1 MQGVSDHTQV
11 EHQPFFPPLPPGW
24 QLVRE
29 MQCVCDYDYFDTGI
43 PERSDG
49 CGGLYYRRIS
59 ISPSG
64 MVHNERTKC
73 RCVEEY
79 EHIARKQEAEK
90 KLQTKREWLR
100 YSIRSVFAGINL
112 LTDRAHA
119 HMKLDNYEP
128 AHPIQKKALDYCSK
142 YQPSSKGICLYGGP
156 GRGKTHLAVG
166 LARKLYG
173 QGYTCLAV
181 KSVDLLNRLKKSYN
195 QETIDESDII
205 KILREVEILVIDD
218 VGIEQKTDWAIV
230 KLYEVIDYRTNRYA
244 TILTTNLSADNV
256 PGEYKPMLSRIYGIG
271 DAVEVHG
278 PDRRVQTD
286 MWTELGTEVDIDG
299 YPET

>member
-24 QLVRE
+24 SLVRE
-29 MQCVCDYDYFDTGI
+29 IACICDYDYFETGI
-43 PERSDG
+43 SERSAG
-49 CGGLYYRRIS
+49 CGGIYYRRIS

-64 MVHNERTKC
+64 IVHNERTKC

-79 EHIARKQEAEK
+79 EHIARQQEAER
-90 KLQTKREWLR
+90 KLQQKRAWLKH
-100 YSIRSVFAGINL
+100 SIRNAFSGINL
-112 LTDRAHA
+112 LTDKAHA
-119 HMKLDNYEP
+119 HMRLDNYIPE
-128 AHPIQKKALDYCSK
+128 HPIQIRALEYCQK
-142 YQPSSKGICLYGGP
+142 YQPSKKGICLWGGP

-181 KSVDLLNRLKKSYN
+181 KSIDLLNRIKKSYN
-195 QETIDESDII
+195 QDTINESDLI
-205 KILREVEILVIDD
+205 KVLQQVEVLVIDD
-218 VGIEQKTDWAIV
+218 IGIEQKTDWAIT
-230 KLYEVIDYRTNRYA
+230 KLYEVIDYRTNRYP
-244 TILTTNLSADNV
+244 TVLTTNLSADNV
-256 PGEYKPMLSRIYGIG
+256 PNEYMPMLSRIYGIG

-286 MWTELGTEVDIDG
+286 MWSELGTEVDIDAP
-299 YPET
+299 PEA